1 MARQSGAKVFFVGVG
16 SADAAA
22 EFADQL
28 GIDPAM
34 CFGDDGGTAGDAMG
48 LDKGF
53 KTMWNPA
60 AVDKMMS
67 RNDEESLKALGE
79 SFKGAVDSIGI
90 RKLAP
95 EKVADTLRQGG
106 TFVYRGEEALL
117 EHFDAKVGDNCEIDQ
132 ILSALR

>member
-1 MARQSGAKVFFVGVG
+1 MRKNGGKIFFVGVG

-28 GIDPAM
+28 GIDPAL
-34 CFGDDGGTAGDAMG
+34 CFGDQGGAVGDAIG
-48 LDKGF
+48 LDKGL

-60 AVDKMMS
+60 AVEQLSS
-67 RNDEESLKALGE
+67 RNDEESLKELGE
-79 SFKGAVDSIGI
+79 SFKGAVDSIGF

-106 TFVYRGEEALL
+106 TFVYRGEETLL
-117 EHFDAKVGDNCEIDQ
+117 EHFDGKVGNNCEIDD
-132 ILSALR
+132 ILCVLR

>member
-1 MARQSGAKVFFVGVG
+1 MRKNGGKMFFVGVG

-28 GIDPAM
+28 GIDPAL
-34 CFGDDGGTAGDAMG
+34 CFGDDGGAVGDAIG
-48 LDKGF
+48 LDKGL
-53 KTMWNPA
+53 KTMWNPP

-67 RNDEESLKALGE
+67 RNDEESLKSLGE

-106 TFVYRGEEALL
+106 TFVYRGEEPLL
-117 EHFDAKVGDNCEIDQ
+117 EHFDEKVGDNCEIDD
-132 ILSALR
+132 ILSVLR